1 LYHFHADHISPDG
14 PFNKCQK
21 ISVVFTDPS
30 HTELSRRFLSGL
42 PVQAAYFGRGGVSGL
57 LEVRFQAGDP
67 RGLFHTRLEDGYFLL
82 HFRPQADLPV
92 FTTHL
97 GECAA

>member
-1 LYHFHADHISPDG
+1 MQMLLAQTVPLINAKNIVCF
-14 PFNKCQK
+14 
-21 ISVVFTDPS
+21 S
-30 HTELSRRFLSGL
+30 HTLIQFTKLSRRFLTRLS
-42 PVQAAYFGRGGVSGL
+42 VQAAYYGRGGVSGL
-57 LEVRFQAGDP
+57 LEVRFQAADP

-92 FTTHL
+92 FNTHL